1 MASKPD
7 ELREVDVSP
16 DPFEQF
22 ARWYQQALAAK
33 VAAPDAMA
41 LATATSDGAPSAR
54 MVLLKGADE
63 RGLVFF
69 TSYLSRKSREL
80 EANRRA
86 AMLFHW
92 QPLGRQVRVE
102 GTVERC
108 SREET
113 ERYVRSRP
121 PASQISALAW
131 PQSEVVEN
139 REALEARVAELAARY
154 GEEQPPVPDHWG
166 GYRLVPSE
174 WEFWQHR
181 EDRLHDRLRYRPA
194 PGGGWTLERLGP

>member
-1 MASKPD
+1 MIRPLLERDADLDPLRMFQAWFEAARETGM
-7 ELREVDVSP
+7 ELPEAV
-16 DPFEQF
+16 
-22 ARWYQQALAAK
+22 
-33 VAAPDAMA
+33 A
-41 LATATSDGAPSAR
+41 LATSTLDGAPSAR

-80 EANRRA
+80 EANPRA
-86 AMLFHW
+86 ALLFHW

-102 GTVERC
+102 GPVERC

-121 PASQISALAW
+121 RGSQISALAS
-131 PQSEVVEN
+131 PQSEAVES
-139 REALEARVAELAARY
+139 REWLESRVAELAVRY
-154 GEEQPPVPDHWG
+154 ADAEPPVPEHWG
-166 GYRLVPSE
+166 GYRLTPLE

-181 EDRLHDRLRYRPA
+181 EDRLHDRLRYRQA
-194 PGGGWTLERLGP
+194 NGGGWSIERLAP